1 MKTWIKRLRANPKT
15 SVIGLIKGVGGIWYF
30 VSHWSKMTPEH
41 LMHPER
47 DPMAAIALG
56 AILMAISDL
65 VSADAKDEIQASE
78 VKSDTTLI
86 GEK

>member
-1 MKTWIKRLRANPKT
+1 MRTWLKRLRANPKT
-15 SVIGLIKGVGGIWYF
+15 SVLGLIKGAGGVWYF
-30 VSHWSKMTPEH
+30 ASHWQHMTPEQ

-47 DPMAAIALG
+47 GGVAAIALG
-56 AILMAISDL
+56 FILAAISDL

-78 VKSDTTLI
+78 VRSDTTLV

>member
-1 MKTWIKRLRANPKT
+1 MQWWNRLRANPKT
-15 SVIGLIKGVGGIWYF
+15 SLIGIVKAAGGLWYLI
-30 VSHWSKMTPEH
+30 SHWQQMTPEN

-47 DPMAAIALG
+47 GGVAAIAIGL
-56 AILMAISDL
+56 ILNAASDL
-65 VSADAKDEIQASE
+65 LAADAKDEIRASE